1 MPCAPSFKNTR
12 TNCLQVIPF
21 SFVAKLNSQKCYN
34 HKLTYRSIYD
44 NMLSMHNA
52 EEVFMKKAEKT
63 ELTVSKILEAA
74 LEEFGINGYAGGAI
88 NNICKRGIN
97 KGLIY
102 HNFKDKDE
110 LYLVCLEKSCQ
121 KLVTM
126 VEENSCTC
134 DQLQYMKL
142 RMRFFTEYPNEAH
155 IFFEAILQPQEKL
168 RDRIQQI
175 LQPFEEINE
184 KIYRSV
190 VSSITLRDGITE
202 EDAIAY
208 FRQMQRMFNGY
219 FSSSAYRY
227 IALDDQIMEHE
238 MNLPEL
244 LDFMLYGIAKQRAQ
258 K

>member
-1 MPCAPSFKNTR
+1 
-12 TNCLQVIPF
+12 
-21 SFVAKLNSQKCYN
+21 
-34 HKLTYRSIYD
+34 
-44 NMLSMHNA
+44 
-52 EEVFMKKAEKT
+52 MKKAEKT

-74 LEEFGINGYAGGAI
+74 LEEFGANGYAGGTI

-110 LYLVCLEKSCQ
+110 LYLVCLENSCK
-121 KLVTM
+121 KLVALI
-126 VEENSCTC
+126 EESGCTS
-134 DQLQYMKL
+134 DQLQYMNI
-142 RMRFFTEYPNEAH
+142 RMHFFKEHPNEAH

-168 RDRIQQI
+168 RDRIQRI

-190 VSSITLRDGITE
+190 VSCVTLRDDVTE

-227 IALDDQIMEHE
+227 VALDDQIREHE
-238 MNLPEL
+238 MNLSKL
-244 LDFMLYGIAKQRAQ
+244 LDFMLYGIAKGGIE

>member
-1 MPCAPSFKNTR
+1 
-12 TNCLQVIPF
+12 
-21 SFVAKLNSQKCYN
+21 
-34 HKLTYRSIYD
+34 
-44 NMLSMHNA
+44 
-52 EEVFMKKAEKT
+52 MKRAEKT

-74 LEEFGINGYAGGAI
+74 LEEFGTNGYAGGTI

-110 LYLVCLEKSCQ
+110 LYLVCLENSCK
-121 KLVTM
+121 KLVTLI
-126 VEENSCTC
+126 EESGCTS

-142 RMRFFTEYPNEAH
+142 RMYFFTEAPNEAH

-168 RDRIQQI
+168 RDKIQQI

-184 KIYRSV
+184 RIYRSV
-190 VSSITLRDGITE
+190 VSNLTLRDGIAE
-202 EDAIAY
+202 EDAMAY

-227 IALDDQIMEHE
+227 MALDERIREHE
-238 MNLPEL
+238 LNLSKL
-244 LDFMLYGIAKQRAQ
+244 LDFMLYGIAKGGIQ